1 MLIEL
6 FLDMVGECL
15 PLVAEAILLGYVWL
29 IVVEVEYFSFD
40 EIGGIDVHAVDYNSK
55 WFC

>member
-15 PLVAEAILLGYVWL
+15 SLVAEAILLGYVWL

-55 WFC
+55 